1 MKEKLQ
7 TKSDLLRVA
16 QQLFNAFIRNRDKN
30 KGCISCGATLS
41 GKFDAGHFYSVGS
54 YPNLRFNENNVHGQC
69 VHCNQHKGGNLHEYR
84 IRIVERIGEQALF
97 ELSET
102 RNEYHKFTKEEI
114 QSIIDKYKK

>member
-84 IRIVERIGEQALF
+84 IRIVERIGDAALF
-97 ELSET
+97 ELGET

-114 QSIIDKYKK
+114 QSIIDKYRK